1 MRSMTGFGQAI
12 LQDRQVKVSVQV
24 RSVNHRHADIHLRVP
39 KLYLSLEDEL
49 REQARAQVHRG
60 RTDVYVD
67 RTPLK
72 GRGYRLEVDDAL
84 MEQYCEA
91 LRRIKGRFRL
101 QGDIDLQLVPRLPDL
116 FQFKEPDHV
125 EGSEKR
131 LVLRALDAALK
142 GLTRSRD
149 REGRNLKRDMTAE
162 ARRLTRAARDLG
174 RRAAAIDKRLQ
185 EQGVAANPG
194 GEAGSG
200 TFKGSINEEAVR
212 LRSHVEMLSGL
223 MRERQPVGKKIDFL
237 LQEIQRELTTI
248 GAKAP
253 QLDVVRLVL
262 GGKESVEKVREQVQN
277 IE

>member
-12 LQDRQVKVSVQV
+12 LQDRQVKVSVQI

-49 REQARAQVHRG
+49 REQARTRIHRG
-60 RTDVYVD
+60 RADVYVD

-84 MEQYCEA
+84 MEQYCDA
-91 LRRIKGRFRL
+91 LQRIKKRFRL

-116 FQFKEPDHV
+116 FQFKEPEHV

-131 LVLRALDAALK
+131 LVLRAFEAALK
-142 GLTRSRD
+142 NLTRSRD
-149 REGRNLKRDMTAE
+149 REGRNLKRDMGAE
-162 ARRLTRAARDLG
+162 ARQLG
-174 RRAAAIDKRLQ
+174 RVARSLGRCAGAIDQRLQ
-185 EQGVAANPG
+185 EQGAAANPV

-200 TFKGSINEEAVR
+200 TFKGSINEEVVR

-223 MRERQPVGKKIDFL
+223 MREREPVGKKIDFL
-237 LQEIQRELTTI
+237 LQEVQRELTTI
-248 GAKAP
+248 GAKTP
-253 QLDVVRLVL
+253 QLEVVRLVL
-262 GGKESVEKVREQVQN
+262 GGKESVEKIREQVQN
-277 IE
+277 VE

>member
-49 REQARAQVHRG
+49 REQARAKIYRG
-60 RTDVYVD
+60 RADVFVD

-72 GRGYRLEVDDAL
+72 GRGYRLEVDDTL

-91 LRRIKGRFRL
+91 LQRIKKRFGL

-116 FQFKEPDHV
+116 FQFKEPDHI

-142 GLTRSRD
+142 NLTRSRD

-162 ARRLTRAARDLG
+162 ARQLSRAARSL
-174 RRAAAIDKRLQ
+174 RRCAGTIDRRLQ
-185 EQGVAANPG
+185 EQGAAANPM

-200 TFKGSINEEAVR
+200 TFKGSINEEVVR
-212 LRSHVEMLSGL
+212 LSSHVEMLAGL
-223 MRERQPVGKKIDFL
+223 MRDREPVGKKIDFL
-237 LQEIQRELTTI
+237 LQEVQRELTTI

-253 QLDVVRLVL
+253 QLEVVRLVL
-262 GGKESVEKVREQVQN
+262 GGKESVEKIREQVQN
-277 IE
+277 VE

>member
-39 KLYLSLEDEL
+39 KLYLSIEDEL

-60 RTDVYVD
+60 RTDVYID

-72 GRGYRLEVDDAL
+72 GRGYRLEVDDTL

-212 LRSHVEMLSGL
+212 LRSHVETLSGL

>member
-12 LQDRQVKVSVQV
+12 LQDRQVKVSVQI
-24 RSVNHRHADIHLRVP
+24 RSVNHRHADVHLRVP

-49 REQARAQVHRG
+49 REQARMKIHRG
-60 RTDVYVD
+60 RADVYVD

-91 LRRIKGRFRL
+91 LQRIKKRFRL

-131 LVLRALDAALK
+131 LVLRALDNALK
-142 GLTRSRD
+142 SLTRSRD
-149 REGRNLKRDMTAE
+149 REGRNLKRDMSAE
-162 ARRLTRAARDLG
+162 ARRLRSAARSLERCAG
-174 RRAAAIDKRLQ
+174 AIDQRLQ
-185 EQGVAANPG
+185 EQGAAANPL

-200 TFKGSINEEAVR
+200 TFKGSINEEVVR
-212 LRSHVEMLSGL
+212 LGSHVEMLAGL
-223 MRERQPVGKKIDFL
+223 MREREPVGKKIDFL

-253 QLDVVRLVL
+253 QLEVVRLVL
-262 GGKESVEKVREQVQN
+262 GGKESVEKIREQVQN
-277 IE
+277 VE

>member
-60 RTDVYVD
+60 RTDVYID

>member
-12 LQDRQVKVSVQV
+12 LQDRQVKGSVQI

-49 REQARAQVHRG
+49 REQARTKIHRG
-60 RTDVYVD
+60 RADVYVD

-91 LRRIKGRFRL
+91 LQRIKKRFGL
-101 QGDIDLQLVPRLPDL
+101 QGDIELQLVPRLPDL
-116 FQFKEPDHV
+116 FQFKEPDHI

-131 LVLRALDAALK
+131 LVLRALDRALRS
-142 GLTRSRD
+142 LTRSRD

-162 ARRLTRAARDLG
+162 ARRLRGAARGLG
-174 RRAAAIDKRLQ
+174 RRAGAIDQRLQ
-185 EQGVAANPG
+185 ELGAAANPL

-200 TFKGSINEEAVR
+200 TFKGSINEEVVR
-212 LRSHVEMLSGL
+212 LSSHVEMLAGL
-223 MRERQPVGKKIDFL
+223 MREREPVGKKIDFL

-253 QLDVVRLVL
+253 QLEVVRLVL
-262 GGKESVEKVREQVQN
+262 GGKEGVEKIREQVQN
-277 IE
+277 VE

>member
-60 RTDVYVD
+60 RTDVYID

-237 LQEIQRELTTI
+237 LQEVQRELTTI

>member
-12 LQDRQVKVSVQV
+12 LQDRQVKVSVQI
-24 RSVNHRHADIHLRVP
+24 RSVNHRHADIHLRAP

-49 REQARAQVHRG
+49 REQARAKIHRG
-60 RTDVYVD
+60 RTDVYID

-91 LRRIKGRFRL
+91 LRRIKERFRL
-101 QGDIDLQLVPRLPDL
+101 QGDIDLRLVPRLPDL
-116 FQFKEPDHV
+116 FQFKEPEHI

-149 REGRNLKRDMTAE
+149 REGRNLKRDMVAE
-162 ARRLTRAARDLG
+162 ARRLSRAARDLG
-174 RRAAAIDKRLQ
+174 RCAAAIDRRLQ
-185 EQGVAANPG
+185 EQGAAANPG

>member
-60 RTDVYVD
+60 RTDVYID

-162 ARRLTRAARDLG
+162 ARRLSRAARDLG

>member
-12 LQDRQVKVSVQV
+12 LQDRRVKVSVQI

-49 REQARAQVHRG
+49 REQARMKIHRG
-60 RTDVYVD
+60 RTDVYID

-72 GRGYRLEVDDAL
+72 GRGYRLEVDDTL

-91 LRRIKGRFRL
+91 LRRIKARYSL

-125 EGSEKR
+125 EGGEKR
-131 LVLRALDAALK
+131 LVLRALGTALK
-142 GLTRSRD
+142 NLTRSRD
-149 REGRNLKRDMTAE
+149 REGRNLKRDMVAE
-162 ARRLTRAARDLG
+162 ARQLTRAARQLG
-174 RRAAAIDKRLQ
+174 RCAGVIDQRLQ
-185 EQGVAANPG
+185 EQSAG

-200 TFKGSINEEAVR
+200 AFKGSINEEVVR
-212 LRSHVEMLSGL
+212 LGSHVEMLANL
-223 MRERQPVGKKIDFL
+223 MREREPVGKKIDFL
-237 LQEIQRELTTI
+237 LQEVQRELTTI

-262 GGKESVEKVREQVQN
+262 GGKESVEKIREQVQN
-277 IE
+277 VE

>member
-12 LQDRQVKVSVQV
+12 LQDRQVKVSVQI

-39 KLYLSLEDEL
+39 KLYLGLEDEL
-49 REQARAQVHRG
+49 REQARGKIHRG
-60 RTDVYVD
+60 RADVYID

-91 LRRIKGRFRL
+91 LQRIKKRFRL

-116 FQFKEPDHV
+116 FQFKEPERV

-131 LVLRALDAALK
+131 LVLRAFDRALK
-142 GLTRSRD
+142 SLTRSRD
-149 REGRNLKRDMTAE
+149 REGRNLKRDMGAE
-162 ARRLTRAARDLG
+162 ARQLDRVARSLG
-174 RRAAAIDKRLQ
+174 RRAGAIDQRLQ
-185 EQGVAANPG
+185 EQGAAANPA

-200 TFKGSINEEAVR
+200 TFKGSINEEVVR

-223 MRERQPVGKKIDFL
+223 MREREPVGKKIDFL
-237 LQEIQRELTTI
+237 LQEVQRELTTI

-253 QLDVVRLVL
+253 QLEVVRLVL
-262 GGKESVEKVREQVQN
+262 VGKEGVEKIREQVQN
-277 IE
+277 VE

>member
-60 RTDVYVD
+60 RTDVYID

-212 LRSHVEMLSGL
+212 LRSHVETLSGL

>member
-12 LQDRQVKVSVQV
+12 LQDSQVRVSVQI
-24 RSVNHRHADIHLRVP
+24 RSVNHRHADVHLRVP

-49 REQARAQVHRG
+49 REQARARIHRG
-60 RTDVYVD
+60 RADIFVD
-67 RTPLK
+67 RTALK

-91 LRRIKGRFRL
+91 LRRIKERFHL

-116 FQFKEPDHV
+116 FQFKEPEQV

-142 GLTRSRD
+142 NLTRSRD
-149 REGRNLKRDMTAE
+149 REGRNLKRDMSAE
-162 ARRLTRAARDLG
+162 ARRLSRASRQLG
-174 RRAAAIDKRLQ
+174 RCAEAIDQRLQ
-185 EQGVAANPG
+185 EQGAAAAPS

-212 LRSHVEMLSGL
+212 LGSHVEMLASL
-223 MRERQPVGKKIDFL
+223 MREREPVGKKIDFL
-237 LQEIQRELTTI
+237 LQEVQRELTTI

-262 GGKESVEKVREQVQN
+262 GGKESVEKIREQVQN
-277 IE
+277 VE

>member
-1 MRSMTGFGQAI
+1 MRSMTGFGQAV
-12 LQDRQVKVSVQV
+12 LQNRQVKVSVQI

-49 REQARAQVHRG
+49 REQARLRIHRG

-84 MEQYCEA
+84 MEQYCQA
-91 LRRIKGRFRL
+91 LQRIKERFRL
-101 QGDIDLQLVPRLPDL
+101 QGDLDLGLVPRLPDL
-116 FQFKEPDHV
+116 FQFKEPEDI
-125 EGSEKR
+125 EGGEKQ

-142 GLTRSRD
+142 NLTRSRD

-162 ARRLTRAARDLG
+162 ARQLSRAAKHLG
-174 RRAAAIDKRLQ
+174 RSARVIDQRLQ
-185 EQGVAANPG
+185 EQGALAG

-200 TFKGSINEEAVR
+200 TFKGSINEEVVR
-212 LRSHVEMLSGL
+212 LGSHVEMLSSL
-223 MRERQPVGKKIDFL
+223 MREREPVGKKIDFL
-237 LQEIQRELTTI
+237 LQEVQRELTTI

-253 QLDVVRLVL
+253 QLEVVRLVL
-262 GGKESVEKVREQVQN
+262 GGKESVEKIREQVQN
-277 IE
+277 VE

>member
-60 RTDVYVD
+60 RTDVYID

-200 TFKGSINEEAVR
+200 TFKGSINEETVR
-212 LRSHVEMLSGL
+212 LRSHVETLSGL

>member
-1 MRSMTGFGQAI
+1 MRSMTGFGQAM
-12 LQDRQVKVSVQV
+12 LQDRQVKVSVQI

-49 REQARAQVHRG
+49 REQARMKIHRG
-60 RTDVYVD
+60 RADVYVD

-84 MEQYCEA
+84 MEQYCDA
-91 LRRIKGRFRL
+91 LQRIKKRFRL
-101 QGDIDLQLVPRLPDL
+101 QGDIELQLVPRLPDL
-116 FQFKEPDHV
+116 FQFKEPDHI

-131 LVLRALDAALK
+131 LVLRALDTALRN
-142 GLTRSRD
+142 LTRSRD

-162 ARRLTRAARDLG
+162 ARRLRGAARGLG
-174 RRAAAIDKRLQ
+174 RRAGAIDQRLQ
-185 EQGVAANPG
+185 EQGAAANPL

-200 TFKGSINEEAVR
+200 TFKGSINEEVVR
-212 LRSHVEMLSGL
+212 LGSHVEMLSDL
-223 MRERQPVGKKIDFL
+223 MREREPVGKKIDFL

-253 QLDVVRLVL
+253 QLEVVRLVL
-262 GGKESVEKVREQVQN
+262 GGKESVEKIREQVQN
-277 IE
+277 VE